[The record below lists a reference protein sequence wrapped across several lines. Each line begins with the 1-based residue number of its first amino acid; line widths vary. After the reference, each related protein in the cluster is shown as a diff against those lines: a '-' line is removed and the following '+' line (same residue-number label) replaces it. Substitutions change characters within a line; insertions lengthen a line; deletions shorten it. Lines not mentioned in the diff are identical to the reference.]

1 MSTYQYKLFNPYS
14 RVALNTRPDS
24 EIKKSMG
31 TFLGHLVP
39 GLALALLGFWHA
51 INTIRANYQNGTT
64 KFRSKF
70 WYPFNSPLPTL
81 QHLDLILVLS
91 FSIFCIVIQ
100 FLDFPSLHFSFKL
113 HNIEHATMFLNLTVF
128 AGFTLLAELSSLPE
142 ILHGIL
148 GILATSIFGQELFL
162 LHYHSTD
169 HVGLE
174 GHYHWL
180 LQIVVFISLMS
191 ALVVTCFPSCF
202 PAALVLSISVI
213 FQGCW
218 FMNMGFNLW
227 FPHFVPNGCVMQSS
241 EGHENLVH
249 GAVMC
254 QTDEADLRARAM
266 ANLQFSWVLAAIL
279 IIVACISLVFARNRA
294 NRTLLSK
301 YEQLQSRDRDIPVTI
316 NCLK

>member
-1 MSTYQYKLFNPYS
+1 
-14 RVALNTRPDS
+14 
-24 EIKKSMG
+24 MG

-39 GLALALLGFWHA
+39 GLALALLGFWHT
-51 INTIRANYQNGTT
+51 ISTIRANFQKGST
-64 KFRSKF
+64 KFRSRF
-70 WYPFNSPLPTL
+70 WYPFKSPLIPTL

-100 FLDFPSLHFSFKL
+100 FIDFPNSLHSSFKL
-113 HNIEHATMFLNLTVF
+113 HNIEHATMFLNLTIF
-128 AGFTLLAELSSLPE
+128 ACFTLLAEISNLPE

-180 LQIVVFISLMS
+180 LQLVVCISLMS
-191 ALVVTCFPSCF
+191 ALVVTCCPSCF
-202 PAALVLSISVI
+202 PAALLLSISVV
-213 FQGCW
+213 FQGVW

-227 FPHFVPNGCVMQSS
+227 FPHFVPQGCVVQSS
-241 EGHENLVH
+241 E
-249 GAVMC
+249 AVMC
-254 QTDEADLRARAM
+254 QTNEADLRARAM

-279 IIVACISLVFARNRA
+279 ILVAGISVIFARNRA
-294 NRTLLSK
+294 DRTLLSK
-301 YEQLQSRDRDIPVTI
+301 YEQLQSKGRDIPVTI

>member
-1 MSTYQYKLFNPYS
+1 MDQ
-14 RVALNTRPDS
+14 
-24 EIKKSMG
+24 
-31 TFLGHLVP
+31 
-39 GLALALLGFWHA
+39 
-51 INTIRANYQNGTT
+51 QN
-64 KFRSKF
+64 SD
-70 WYPFNSPLPTL
+70 
-81 QHLDLILVLS
+81 Q
-91 FSIFCIVIQ
+91 VIQ
-100 FLDFPSLHFSFKL
+100 FIDFPSLHFSFKL

-128 AGFTLLAELSSLPE
+128 ACFTLLAEISNLPE

-180 LQIVVFISLMS
+180 LQLVVCISLMS

-202 PAALVLSISVI
+202 PAALLLSISVM

-227 FPHFVPNGCVMQSS
+227 FPHFVPQGCVTQSS
-241 EGHENLVH
+241 E
-249 GAVMC
+249 AVMC

-279 IIVACISLVFARNRA
+279 IIVAGLSVTFARNRA
-294 NRTLLSK
+294 DRTLLSK
-301 YEQLQSRDRDIPVTI
+301 YEQLQSRGRDIPVII
-316 NCLK
+316 NCLKQTTK

>member
-1 MSTYQYKLFNPYS
+1 
-14 RVALNTRPDS
+14 
-24 EIKKSMG
+24 MG

-39 GLALALLGFWHA
+39 GLALALLGFWHT
-51 INTIRANYQNGTT
+51 ISTIRANYQNGST
-64 KFRSKF
+64 KFRSRF
-70 WYPFNSPLPTL
+70 WYPFKSPLIPIL

-100 FLDFPSLHFSFKL
+100 FIDFPSLHFSFKL

-128 AGFTLLAELSSLPE
+128 ACFTLLAEISNLPE

-148 GILATSIFGQELFL
+148 GILATSTFGQELFL

-180 LQIVVFISLMS
+180 LQLVVCISLMS
-191 ALVVTCFPSCF
+191 TLVVTCFPSCF
-202 PAALVLSISVI
+202 PAALLLSISVV

-227 FPHFVPNGCVMQSS
+227 FQHFVPRGCVTQSS
-241 EGHENLVH
+241 E
-249 GAVMC
+249 AVMC

-266 ANLQFSWVLAAIL
+266 ANLQFSWILAAIL
-279 IIVACISLVFARNRA
+279 IIVAGISVIFARNRA
-294 NRTLLSK
+294 DRTLLSK
-301 YEQLQSRDRDIPVTI
+301 YEQLQSRGRDIPVII

>member
-1 MSTYQYKLFNPYS
+1 
-14 RVALNTRPDS
+14 
-24 EIKKSMG
+24 MG

-51 INTIRANYQNGTT
+51 ISTIRSNYHNGTT
-64 KFRSKF
+64 KFRSRF
-70 WYPFNSPLPTL
+70 WYPFKSTPLPTL
-81 QHLDLILVLS
+81 QYIDLILVLS
-91 FSIFCIVIQ
+91 FSVFCIVIQ
-100 FLDFPSLHFSFKL
+100 FIDLPSLHLSFKL
-113 HNIEHATMFLNLTVF
+113 HNIEHATMFLHLTVF
-128 AGFTLLAELSSLPE
+128 AGFTLLAEISNLHE

-180 LQIVVFISLMS
+180 LQLVVCISLIS

-213 FQGCW
+213 FQGVW
-218 FMNMGFNLW
+218 FMNMGFSLW
-227 FPHFVPNGCVMQSS
+227 FPHFVPQGCVMQSS
-241 EGHENLVH
+241 EGHESSSVH
-249 GAVMC
+249 GAIMC
-254 QTDEADLRARAM
+254 QTDEADSRARAM
-266 ANLQFSWVLAAIL
+266 ANLQFSWVIAAIL
-279 IIVACISLVFARNRA
+279 IIVSGISLMFARNRA
-294 NRTLLSK
+294 DRTLLSK
-301 YEQLQSRDRDIPVTI
+301 YEQLQNRGRDTPVTI